1 MVHNITRKYNR
12 VRCNEAIQIV
22 EMNALGKSQRFIAK
36 TLGLSRS
43 VVRRVI
49 VDKNDHDVGTD
60 LPRSGRPPKF
70 DDRTKRLVGR
80 IIDRGEATTA
90 TAAHQILTRDHN
102 ISISV
107 QSVRNLLHQQG
118 IHIRHATR
126 RPRLTHEHKR
136 ARYEFAL
143 AHQDWTVNQWKQVVF
158 SDETVITS
166 NQLDSRHLVW
176 TKDVDPLDPRL
187 IVESVQGGGA
197 KIMVWGCIS
206 WYGVHDLVL
215 LEGSVNAEGY
225 IGVLEANLLP
235 IRQQYFG
242 RSSFIFQ
249 QDGARIHTANAT
261 MEFLNDQ
268 NIEVLE
274 WPPHS
279 PDMNIIEHVW
289 RYLKIKLYKLQPS
302 ANVKELWSKVSEVM
316 EDMWDEEMTESVQN
330 LFESMP
336 RRMTAVI
343 RVRGKHTKY

>member
-1 MVHNITRKYNR
+1 VRDITRKYSR
-12 VRCNEAIQIV
+12 VRRSDSVQIV

-49 VDKNDHDVGTD
+49 VDNNDHDVCTD
-60 LPRSGRPPKF
+60 LPRSGRRSKF
-70 DDRTKRLVGR
+70 DDRAVRLVGR

-102 ISISV
+102 LNISV
-107 QSVRNLLHQQG
+107 RSVRNLLHQQG
-118 IHIRHATR
+118 LHVRHATR
-126 RPRLTHEHKR
+126 RPLLTREHKR
-136 ARYEFAL
+136 VRYEFAL
-143 AHQDWTVNQWKQVVF
+143 AHQDWTVDQWKQVVF

-166 NQLDSRHLVW
+166 NHLDSRHLVW
-176 TKDVDPLDPRL
+176 TRDVDPLDPRL

-206 WYGVHDLVL
+206 WYGVHDLIL

-225 IGVLEANLLP
+225 IGVLEENLLP

-242 RSSFIFQ
+242 RRSFIFQ

-274 WPPHS
+274 WPAHS
-279 PDMNIIEHVW
+279 PDLNIIENVW
-289 RYLKIKLYKLQPS
+289 RYRKVKLYKLQPS
-302 ANVKELWSKVSEVM
+302 ANAKELWVNVFEVM
-316 EDMWDEEMTESVQN
+316 EDMWADEMTQRVQN

-336 RRMTAVI
+336 RRMAAVI
-343 RVRGKHTKY
+343 RARGKHTKY